1 MTTGT
6 PAIGGRLAK
15 AAATAILLLP
25 ASAAAELDCARWLE
39 RAFWQ
44 EAVAEDVIRCLD
56 AGADVEARADD
67 GRPPLHWAAREGRAG
82 AIGALVGAGAD
93 FGARD
98 ENGRTP
104 LHWAVVQGHPD
115 AIHGLAFVGADAGAK
130 DNIDRSPLHWAARE
144 GHAGAVRALA
154 DTGADVEAKDGAP
167 PLHLAAWQG
176 HPSAIRALLDAG
188 ANAGART
195 ASGNLPAD
203 VAAEAV
209 RTHPVFR
216 ELEAAC
222 RN

>member
-15 AAATAILLLP
+15 AAATAVLLLP

-67 GRPPLHWAAREGRAG
+67 GRPPL
-82 AIGALVGAGAD
+82 
-93 FGARD
+93 
-98 ENGRTP
+98 N
-104 LHWAVVQGHPD
+104 
-115 AIHGLAFVGADAGAK
+115 
-130 DNIDRSPLHWAARE
+130 WAARE
-144 GHAGAVRALA
+144 GHAGAIRALA
-154 DTGADVEAKDGAP
+154 DTGADVEAKDKDGAT

-216 ELEAAC
+216 ELEAAH